1 MTSTTNFNKNHITTP
16 PASPTNA
23 TTIPGSLL
31 NNATISSSNSNSN
44 CSVDSNSVTK
54 ARLTS
59 KELPTAAWRRER
71 RLRAGE
77 YHTHHHNLNSTGSST
92 SSVRAS
98 STPGSSPPPPPT
110 AHSQQHSPT
119 SVATITSSSQILH
132 TVQSS
137 PTNAQQMSM
146 MMAAAAASA
155 MRPLCDTTG
164 NRNSTTSTT
173 PPPDLHAQQPVGGA
187 LHLSHLRH
195 CQAFHQH
202 MPEDPP
208 NEDSPLDMS
217 LSSSLK
223 QRNSPPP
230 PYREPLP
237 GSTFA
242 TTLARPSVITQA
254 PPKRE
259 IRENTL
265 ITNREHD
272 NRSTESI
279 DEHFR
284 RSLGND
290 YFILF
295 AKKSPATQQYNT
307 PSPQPSQ
314 TQTTPSALVHSTGTP
329 PPPPPPQ
336 VTATLSA
343 YTSTTAPPV
352 HHQQQPQPLISPK
365 PNAMLLSP
373 AGIVA
378 QMQAVNQNPQGS
390 PLALQKIPGTLA
402 SPQSPATNV
411 NNNNAGDATKNATSP
426 LSSTTGSR
434 NASPLPMPHTIPL
447 TRLNSV
453 ENSPTSSPRHTPPV
467 AQSALNNSPT
477 LPAIMRIKTEPGLQ
491 NVKNHITTPPA
502 SPTNATTIPG
512 SLLNNATV
520 SSSNSNS
527 NCSVSSSTTSLNKTS
542 SNSGSTSAEV
552 LASVDDH
559 FAKALGDTWKK
570 LQESKEM
577 RK

>member
-1 MTSTTNFNKNHITTP
+1 M
-16 PASPTNA
+16 
-23 TTIPGSLL
+23 
-31 NNATISSSNSNSN
+31 
-44 CSVDSNSVTK
+44 SVCTWTQE

-71 RLRAGE
+71 RLRTGE
-77 YHTHHHNLNSTGSST
+77 YHTHHHSLNSTGSST

-110 AHSQQHSPT
+110 AHNQQHSPT
-119 SVATITSSSQILH
+119 SVATTTSSQILH
-132 TVQSS
+132 TPQPS

-146 MMAAAAASA
+146 MMAAAAAAA
-155 MRPLCDTTG
+155 MRPLCDTPG
-164 NRNSTTSTT
+164 NRNPSTSTT

-195 CQAFHQH
+195 GQTFHQH
-202 MPEDPP
+202 LHEDPP

-290 YFILF
+290 YFTLF
-295 AKKSPATQQYNT
+295 AKKSPATQQYKT

-314 TQTTPSALVHSTGTP
+314 AQTNASALVHSTGTP
-329 PPPPPPQ
+329 PPPPPAQ
-336 VTATLSA
+336 VTATLSTYA
-343 YTSTTAPPV
+343 SSNAPPI

-373 AGIVA
+373 AAIVA
-378 QMQAVNQNPQGS
+378 QMQAVNQNPQSS
-390 PLALQKIPGTLA
+390 PLALQRIPGTLA
-402 SPQSPATNV
+402 SPQSPAPNV
-411 NNNNAGDATKNATSP
+411 NNNNTGGGATKNVTTSP

-467 AQSALNNSPT
+467 TQSAVNSSPT

-491 NVKNHITTPPA
+491 NVKNHTPTPPA
-502 SPTNATTIPG
+502 SPTSATAVPG
-512 SLLNNATV
+512 SLLNNANV

-527 NCSVSSSTTSLNKTS
+527 NCSVSSSTTSLNKTN